1 MKYLIL
7 SEDLEYIEA
16 LESYYKKH
24 YKSEIEILFNDF
36 DIVGYNIICSK
47 EYAATYD
54 IECCLSFSNKNQI
67 ISKEINQYQSGRN
80 LMNFLLSI
88 RNEDFSETNVFR
100 TFGFMN
106 AVSTAGTTTLSL
118 NLAKAL
124 SHRGKTIWFS
134 LEQPPSTMYYLDQ
147 KSGIS
152 MLDILFYLKQDMSI
166 LEDRILKWMTDQ
178 QHFYFIDQAEVYEEL
193 DQMDIN
199 LLNKLIDILK
209 QSGFS
214 SIVIDF
220 GRMGKLFKEASL
232 NKKVML
238 IKQDLNHYYRLGTVL
253 QSYKSNET
261 IEFLINQR
269 LTNIYLNE
277 AYLRMIPQFSYIDM
291 DESLNQ
297 GDRRWLS
304 EMIQGQLMKNL
315 KL

>member
-24 YKSEIEILFNDF
+24 YMSEIEILFNDF
-36 DIVGYNIICSK
+36 DVVGYNIICSK
-47 EYAATYD
+47 EYAVTYD
-54 IECCLSFSNKNQI
+54 IEYCLSYSNKNQI
-67 ISKEINQYQSGRN
+67 VSKEINQYQSGRN
-80 LMNFLLSI
+80 FMNFLLSI
-88 RNEDFSETNVFR
+88 RKEDFSETNGFQ
-100 TFGFMN
+100 TFGLMN

-124 SHRGKTIWFS
+124 SQRGKTIWFS

-152 MLDILFYLKQDMSI
+152 MLDILFYLKQDTSI
-166 LEDRILKWMTDQ
+166 LKDRISEWMLDQ
-178 QHFYFIDQAEVYEEL
+178 QHFCFIDQAEVYEEL
-193 DQMDIN
+193 NQMDIN

-214 SIVIDF
+214 NIVIDF
-220 GRMGKLFKEASL
+220 GRMEKLFKEASL
-232 NKKVML
+232 SKKVML
-238 IKQDLNHYYRLGTVL
+238 IKQDLNHYYRLDTVL
-253 QSYKSNET
+253 QSYQSNET

-277 AYLRMIPQFSYIDM
+277 AYLRMISQFSYIDM

>member
-24 YKSEIEILFNDF
+24 YKSEIDILFNEF
-36 DIVGYNIICSK
+36 NAVGYNIICSK
-47 EYAATYD
+47 EYAETYG
-54 IECCLSFSNKNQI
+54 IECCLSLGNQNQI
-67 ISKEINQYQSGRN
+67 VSKEINQYQSGRN
-80 LMNFLLSI
+80 FMNFLLSI
-88 RNEDFSETNVFR
+88 KNDDLSETTVFH
-100 TFGFMN
+100 TFGLMN
-106 AVSTAGTTTLSL
+106 AISTAGTTTLSL

-152 MLDILFYLKQDMSI
+152 MLDILFYLRHD
-166 LEDRILKWMTDQ
+166 LNILKERISKWVTDD
-178 QHFYFIDQAEVYEEL
+178 QHFYFIDQTEVYEEL
-193 DQMDIN
+193 NQLDIS
-199 LLNKLIDILK
+199 LLNDLIDILK

-220 GRMGKLFKEASL
+220 GRMDNLFKDVELS
-232 NKKVML
+232 KKIML
-238 IKQDLNHYYRLGTVL
+238 IKQDLNHYYRLDTVL
-253 QSYKSNET
+253 NSYKSNET

-269 LTNIYLNE
+269 LSNVYLNE
-277 AYLRMIPQFSYIDM
+277 AYLRMITQFSYIDF
-291 DESLNQ
+291 DEKLNQ
-297 GDRRWLS
+297 GDRKWSS

>member
-7 SEDLEYIEA
+7 SEDLDYIEA

-24 YKSEIEILFNDF
+24 YKSEIDILFNDF
-36 DIVGYNIICSK
+36 DVVGYNIICTK

-80 LMNFLLSI
+80 FMNFLLSI
-88 RNEDFSETNVFR
+88 RNEDFSDTNVFR

-124 SHRGKTIWFS
+124 SHKGKTIWFS

-166 LEDRILKWMTDQ
+166 LEDRILKWVTDK
-178 QHFYFIDQAEVYEEL
+178 QHFYFFDQTEVYEEL
-193 DQMDIN
+193 DQLDIN
-199 LLNKLIDILK
+199 LLNKLLDILK

-220 GRMGKLFKEASL
+220 GRMEKLFKDARL
-232 NKKVML
+232 GKKVML
-238 IKQDLNHYYRLGTVL
+238 IKQDLNHYYRLSTVL

-261 IEFLINQR
+261 IDFLINQR

-277 AYLRMIPQFSYIDM
+277 AYLRMISQFSYIDF

-297 GDRRWLS
+297 GDRKWIS
-304 EMIQGQLMKNL
+304 EMIQGQLMKHL